1 MLRETRRVLVSK
13 EKMMLI
19 KSLGIALLLSLLAN
33 AGLFAYLSVVQGQKK
48 AIQGELTLC
57 QGVREQVQKS
67 LEKQR
72 ELCAVK
78 DKIISETISEQSK
91 LEKGTDDVIS
101 KIDLLLTIPQ
111 PKIVR
116 ESNENTINI
125 DSLLP
130 PDVVGLLKEHCIR
143 SKGSACTLP

>member
-1 MLRETRRVLVSK
+1 MLNK
-13 EKMMLI
+13 
-19 KSLGIALLLSLLAN
+19 IALYALATSLAAN
-33 AGLFAYLSVVQGQKK
+33 AGLITYNVVLSSQKK

-67 LEKQR
+67 LEKQQ
-72 ELCAVK
+72 ELCAIK
-78 DKIISETISEQSK
+78 DTIISETISEQSK
-91 LEKGTDDVIS
+91 LEKDAEDVIS
-101 KIDLLLTIPQ
+101 KIDLLLTVPQ

-116 ESNENTINI
+116 ESNENTLNI

-143 SKGSACTLP
+143 SKGSGCSSP

>member
-1 MLRETRRVLVSK
+1 MLNK
-13 EKMMLI
+13 
-19 KSLGIALLLSLLAN
+19 IALYALVLSLAAN
-33 AGLFAYLSVVQGQKK
+33 AWLITYNVVLSSQKK

-67 LEKQR
+67 LEKQK
-72 ELCAVK
+72 ELCAIK

-91 LEKGTDDVIS
+91 LEKDTDNVIS
-101 KIDLLLTIPQ
+101 KIDLLLTVPP
-111 PKIVR
+111 PKTVR

>member
-1 MLRETRRVLVSK
+1 MLNK
-13 EKMMLI
+13 
-19 KSLGIALLLSLLAN
+19 IALYALVLSLAVN
-33 AGLFAYLSVVQGQKK
+33 AGLITYNVVLSSQKK

-67 LEKQR
+67 LEKQK
-72 ELCAVK
+72 ELCAIK

-111 PKIVR
+111 PKVVR

-143 SKGSACTLP
+143 SKGSACSSP

>member
-1 MLRETRRVLVSK
+1 MLNKLALYSLV
-13 EKMMLI
+13 
-19 KSLGIALLLSLLAN
+19 LSLAAN
-33 AGLFAYLSVVQGQKK
+33 AGLITYNVVLSSQKK

-67 LEKQR
+67 LEKQK
-72 ELCAVK
+72 ELCAIK

-91 LEKGTDDVIS
+91 LEKDTDDVIS
-101 KIDLLLTIPQ
+101 KIDLLLKIPQ

-143 SKGSACTLP
+143 SKGSACSSP

>member
-1 MLRETRRVLVSK
+1 MLNK
-13 EKMMLI
+13 
-19 KSLGIALLLSLLAN
+19 IALYSLVLSLAAN
-33 AGLFAYLSVVQGQKK
+33 AGLITYNVVLSSQKK

-67 LEKQR
+67 LEKQK
-72 ELCAVK
+72 ELCAIK

-91 LEKGTDDVIS
+91 LEKDTDDVIS
-101 KIDLLLTIPQ
+101 KIDLLLKIPQ

-130 PDVVGLLKEHCIR
+130 PDVVGLLKEHCVR
-143 SKGSACTLP
+143 SKGSACSSP

>member
-1 MLRETRRVLVSK
+1 MLNKIVLY
-13 EKMMLI
+13 
-19 KSLGIALLLSLLAN
+19 SLVLSLAAN
-33 AGLFAYLSVVQGQKK
+33 AGLITYNVVLSSQKK

-67 LEKQR
+67 LEKQK
-72 ELCAVK
+72 ELCAIK

-91 LEKGTDDVIS
+91 LEKDTDDVIS
-101 KIDLLLTIPQ
+101 KIDLLLTIPK
-111 PKIVR
+111 PKTVR
-116 ESNENTINI
+116 KSNENTISI

-130 PDVVGLLKEHCIR
+130 PDVVGLLKEHCVR

>member
-1 MLRETRRVLVSK
+1 MLNK
-13 EKMMLI
+13 
-19 KSLGIALLLSLLAN
+19 IALYALVLSLAAN
-33 AGLFAYLSVVQGQKK
+33 AGLITYNVVLSSQKK

-67 LEKQR
+67 LEKQK
-72 ELCAVK
+72 ELCTIK

-91 LEKGTDDVIS
+91 LEKDTDDVIS
-101 KIDLLLTIPQ
+101 KIDLLLTIPP
-111 PKIVR
+111 PKTVR

-130 PDVVGLLKEHCIR
+130 PDVVGLLKEHCVR

>member
-1 MLRETRRVLVSK
+1 MLNK
-13 EKMMLI
+13 
-19 KSLGIALLLSLLAN
+19 IALYTLVLSLAAN
-33 AGLFAYLSVVQGQKK
+33 AGLITYNVVLSSQKK

-72 ELCAVK
+72 ELCAIK

-91 LEKGTDDVIS
+91 LEKDTDDIIS

-111 PKIVR
+111 PKVVR
-116 ESNENTINI
+116 ESNENTLNI

-143 SKGSACTLP
+143 SKGSACASP

>member
-1 MLRETRRVLVSK
+1 MLNK
-13 EKMMLI
+13 
-19 KSLGIALLLSLLAN
+19 IALYALATSLAAN
-33 AGLFAYLSVVQGQKK
+33 AGLITYNVVLSSQKK

-67 LEKQR
+67 LEKQK
-72 ELCAVK
+72 ELCAIK

-91 LEKGTDDVIS
+91 LEKDTDDVIS

-111 PKIVR
+111 PKVVR
-116 ESNENTINI
+116 ESNENTLNI

-130 PDVVGLLKEHCIR
+130 PDVVWLLKEHCVR
-143 SKGSACTLP
+143 SKGSTCSSP